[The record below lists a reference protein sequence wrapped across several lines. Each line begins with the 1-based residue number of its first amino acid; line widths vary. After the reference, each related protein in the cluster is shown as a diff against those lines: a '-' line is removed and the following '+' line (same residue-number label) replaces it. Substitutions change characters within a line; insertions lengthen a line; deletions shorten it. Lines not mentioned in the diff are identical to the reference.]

1 MRRVVVLALLALA
14 LPIAASAGI
23 IVTNLNG
30 SINVSPCCGAGSI
43 ISTLPL
49 GPSHLHSWG
58 AIVAAPNHD
67 LGSVSFSSGAFLGST
82 LFANGTFSSTGSS
95 FVVIGVGSWVKT
107 LTGLSSPV
115 TLFTGSFTGPITWTV
130 APHVPGGGWK
140 FQLSGAITG
149 LLWNGRTVN
158 GTTVQNLYSSTG
170 QFTQGIGHI
179 RMGTTNLSTPEPG
192 TLGLLGTGLVGIA
205 GMFRRKLTGA

>member
-23 IVTNLNG
+23 IVTNNNG
-30 SINVSPCCGAGSI
+30 SISISPCCGAGSI
-43 ISTLPL
+43 ITST
-49 GPSHLHSWG
+49 GSHLHAWG

-67 LGSVSFSSGAFLGST
+67 LGSVSFSTGAFLGST
-82 LFANGTFSSTGSS
+82 LFANGTFSPTGSS

-149 LLWNGRTVN
+149 VLWNGRTVN

-170 QFTQGIGHI
+170 QLNQGIGHI
-179 RMGTTNLSTPEPG
+179 KMGTTNLSTPEPG